1 VSDAVR
7 DARASIDA
15 STRGRYGQA
24 RMAAPIVHIEFASAD
39 FARTAAFYG
48 GLFGWQTQQNAA
60 ATYMKFDGADGPTG
74 GWVRADMVQSP
85 GPIPY
90 LVVDDLVTALE
101 KAEKTGGRVITHRMP
116 FAGGGEVGLV
126 ADPDGNV
133 IGLWMR
139 KKGEGKVDPKV
150 DAVEPKG
157 ASAKPAKAEPKP
169 APKATPA
176 AAPARKPAKPVRR
189 K

>member
-1 VSDAVR
+1 MTAPV
-7 DARASIDA
+7 
-15 STRGRYGQA
+15 
-24 RMAAPIVHIEFASAD
+24 APIVHIEFSSID
-39 FARTAAFYG
+39 FTRTAAFYG
-48 GLFGWQTQQNAA
+48 GLFGWQTQENATA
-60 ATYMKFDGADGPTG
+60 SYMKFDGADGPSG

-90 LVVDDLVTALE
+90 LVVADLTATMDKVE
-101 KAEKTGGRVITHRMP
+101 KAGGRIIARRMP

-139 KKGEGKVDPKV
+139 KAPTKAEAKAPAQM
-150 DAVEPKG
+150 DAAGP
-157 ASAKPAKAEPKP
+157 KPAKAAPKP
-169 APKATPA
+169 AG
-176 AAPARKPAKPVRR
+176 RKPAKPAKR

>member
-1 VSDAVR
+1 
-7 DARASIDA
+7 
-15 STRGRYGQA
+15 
-24 RMAAPIVHIEFASAD
+24 MAEPIVHIEFASSD

-48 GLFGWQTQQNAA
+48 ELFGWQTQQNAA
-60 ATYMKFDGADGPTG
+60 ASYMKFDGAAGPSG

-90 LVVDDLVTALE
+90 LVVEDLQGTLDKVE
-101 KAEKTGGRVITHRMP
+101 KAGGRIIARRMS

-133 IGLWMR
+133 LGLWMR
-139 KKGEGKVDPKV
+139 KKAEGKV
-150 DAVEPKG
+150 E
-157 ASAKPAKAEPKP
+157 AKPDVKPEAKAAPKKEAPGKPAKP
-169 APKATPA
+169 APKTAE
-176 AAPARKPAKPVRR
+176 RKPAKPAKR

>member
-1 VSDAVR
+1 
-7 DARASIDA
+7 
-15 STRGRYGQA
+15 
-24 RMAAPIVHIEFASAD
+24 MAAPIVHIEFASAD

-48 GLFGWQTQQNAA
+48 GLFGWQTQQNATS
-60 ATYMKFDGADGPTG
+60 TYMKFDGDDGPTG
-74 GWVRADMVQSP
+74 GWVRADVVQSP

-90 LVVDDLVTALE
+90 LVVADLGAALDKVE
-101 KAEKTGGRVITHRMP
+101 KAGGRVITRRMP

-139 KKGEGKVDPKV
+139 KKSDGKVEG
-150 DAVEPKG
+150 DAKGAAEPKG
-157 ASAKPAKAEPKP
+157 PKPAKAAPRP
-169 APKATPA
+169 APVTPSVSS
-176 AAPARKPAKPVRR
+176 RKPAKPVRR

>member
-1 VSDAVR
+1 
-7 DARASIDA
+7 
-15 STRGRYGQA
+15 
-24 RMAAPIVHIEFASAD
+24 MAAPIIHIEFASAD

-48 GLFGWQTQQNAA
+48 ELFGWQTQQNANA
-60 ATYMKFDGADGPTG
+60 SYMKFDGADGASG

-90 LVVDDLVTALE
+90 LVVSDLQGTIDKVE
-101 KAEKTGGRVITHRMP
+101 KAGGRIIARRLP

-133 IGLWMR
+133 LGLWMR
-139 KKGEGKVDPKV
+139 KKPESK
-150 DAVEPKG
+150 AE
-157 ASAKPAKAEPKP
+157 AKPETKSAPRKESTKVSTKESPPRPPKP
-169 APKATPA
+169 APKTAE
-176 AAPARKPAKPVRR
+176 RKPAKPAKR